1 MADLRTHRD
10 DNAWKARAHRQ
21 ARELADSIDAAAADL
36 AENGPVSRGD
46 LAGRLAEL
54 EAEWAA
60 EERALDR
67 EQPRAFER

>member
-1 MADLRTHRD
+1 MADIRTYRD
-10 DNAWKARAHRQ
+10 DDTWK

-36 AENGPVSRGD
+36 AENGPVPRD
-46 LAGRLAEL
+46 ELAGMLAEL

-60 EERALDR
+60 EERASTR